1 MRRSE
6 GFSLSGQSNH
16 IIPHPR
22 LSNAFFQERKSY
34 LLAIRKSEA
43 KGILEQCEAG
53 AFHMDNSTMSIT
65 EGTIE
70 QMGKLLLQYF
80 DLGSNYWKPNLSPLS
95 KYTALESAKTLANTI
110 ESAIE

>member
-1 MRRSE
+1 
-6 GFSLSGQSNH
+6 
-16 IIPHPR
+16 
-22 LSNAFFQERKSY
+22 
-34 LLAIRKSEA
+34 
-43 KGILEQCEAG
+43 
-53 AFHMDNSTMSIT
+53 MSIT

-80 DLGSNYWKPNLSPLS
+80 DLGSNYWKPNLSHLS